1 MVYNFNGK
9 KLRIDE
15 SELEKISKTLDLTR
29 EEAIEV
35 WLDDNGHT
43 NNEEQIALD
52 NKASAVKIN
61 HHAKAINTKPKEKKP
76 KNYKEDF
83 EKISIINNIYAFLS
97 GKGYENV
104 KIENKAKIITFKCGT
119 DTFKIDLIRTRL
131 DKK

>member
-1 MVYNFNGK
+1 MVYNFKGK
-9 KLRIDE
+9 KLRINE
-15 SELEKISKTLDLTR
+15 SELEKISKTLDLTKD
-29 EEAIEV
+29 EAIAV
-35 WLDDNGHT
+35 WLDDNGYT

>member
-15 SELEKISKTLDLTR
+15 SELEKISKTLDLTKD
-29 EEAIEV
+29 EAIAV
-35 WLDDNGHT
+35 WLDDNGYT
-43 NNEEQIALD
+43 KNEEQIALD

-83 EKISIINNIYAFLS
+83 EKISIIDNIYAFLS

>member
-9 KLRIDE
+9 KLRINE
-15 SELEKISKTLDLTR
+15 SELEKISKTLDLTK

-35 WLDDNGHT
+35 WLDDNGYT
-43 NNEEQIALD
+43 KNEEQIALD

-104 KIENKAKIITFKCGT
+104 KIEHKAEIITFKCGT

-131 DKK
+131 KKK

>member
-9 KLRIDE
+9 KLRINDG
-15 SELEKISKTLDLTR
+15 ELEKISKTLDLTK
-29 EEAIEV
+29 EEAIAV
-35 WLDDNGHT
+35 WLDDNGYT
-43 NNEEQIALD
+43 KNEEQIALD

>member
-9 KLRIDE
+9 KLRINE
-15 SELEKISKTLDLTR
+15 SELEKISKTLDLTK
-29 EEAIEV
+29 EEAIAV

>member
-9 KLRIDE
+9 KLRIDD

-29 EEAIEV
+29 DEAIAV

-43 NNEEQIALD
+43 DNEEQIALD

-83 EKISIINNIYAFLS
+83 EKISIINNIYAFLN

-104 KIENKAKIITFKCGT
+104 KIENKAKIITFKCGA
-119 DTFKIDLIRTRL
+119 DTYKIDLIRTRL
-131 DKK
+131 NKK

>member
-9 KLRIDE
+9 KLRINE
-15 SELEKISKTLDLTR
+15 SELEKISKTLDLTKD
-29 EEAIEV
+29 EAIAV
-35 WLDDNGHT
+35 WLDDNGYT

>member
-9 KLRIDE
+9 KLRINE

-29 EEAIEV
+29 DEAIAV
-35 WLDDNGHT
+35 WLDDNGYT
-43 NNEEQIALD
+43 DNEEQIALD

>member
-29 EEAIEV
+29 DEAIAV

-119 DTFKIDLIRTRL
+119 DTYKIDLIRTRL
-131 DKK
+131 NKK

>member
-9 KLRIDE
+9 KLRINE
-15 SELEKISKTLDLTR
+15 SELEKISKTLDLTK
-29 EEAIEV
+29 EEAIAV
-35 WLDDNGHT
+35 WLDDNGYT
-43 NNEEQIALD
+43 KNEEQIALD

-97 GKGYENV
+97 GKDYENV

>member
-9 KLRIDE
+9 KLRINE
-15 SELEKISKTLDLTR
+15 SELEKISKTLDLTKD
-29 EEAIEV
+29 EAIEV
-35 WLDDNGHT
+35 WLDDNGYT

-97 GKGYENV
+97 EKGYENV

>member
-15 SELEKISKTLDLTR
+15 SELEKISKTLDLTK

-35 WLDDNGHT
+35 WLDDNSYT
-43 NNEEQIALD
+43 KNEEQIALD

-83 EKISIINNIYAFLS
+83 EKISIINNIYTFLS

-104 KIENKAKIITFKCGT
+104 KIENKAKIITFKYGT

>member
-9 KLRIDE
+9 KLRINE
-15 SELEKISKTLDLTR
+15 SELEKISKNLDLTR
-29 EEAIEV
+29 EEAIAV
-35 WLDDNGHT
+35 WLDDNGDT
-43 NNEEQIALD
+43 DNEEQIALD

>member
-9 KLRIDE
+9 KLRIDD
-15 SELEKISKTLDLTR
+15 SELEKISKTLDLTK
-29 EEAIEV
+29 EEAIAV

>member
-9 KLRIDE
+9 KLRIDD

-35 WLDDNGHT
+35 WLDDNGYT
-43 NNEEQIALD
+43 KNAEQIALD

-119 DTFKIDLIRTRL
+119 DTFKIDLIRTKL
-131 DKK
+131 NKK